1 MRSGSVTPARGGRAV
16 MDRSARPSGTHPR
29 IAVLAGLRRVRHTPM
44 GSERPAGRGPSALE
58 ASAGAAH
65 AGVSEARRSTVMM
78 WFGYYDGWSWLLMAG
93 MMVLFWGGIATLIA
107 FVARAL
113 MGAEG
118 RRPDHGYAAA
128 AARER
133 RNHPGGVRDD
143 PPRCRGSDV
152 PRRARL
158 RFRARLTPR
167 GSVGHRQVD
176 GGLERRRRSLR
187 ALAHDLHHLGVQG
200 LEPAQQ
206 TLRSGQ
212 ARRPEVTHE
221 LAASGQP

>member
-1 MRSGSVTPARGGRAV
+1 MRSGSVTPARGGGAV

-65 AGVSEARRSTVMM
+65 AGVSEPRRSTFDDVVQLLRRLELAA
-78 WFGYYDGWSWLLMAG
+78 DGRDDGPLLGRHRDTDRLRGAS
-93 MMVLFWGGIATLIA
+93 LDW
-107 FVARAL
+107 
-113 MGAEG
+113 AEG

-143 PPRCRGSDV
+143 PPRAAEVATCASAPDSGSG
-152 PRRARL
+152 P
-158 RFRARLTPR
+158 
-167 GSVGHRQVD
+167 G
-176 GGLERRRRSLR
+176 
-187 ALAHDLHHLGVQG
+187 
-200 LEPAQQ
+200 
-206 TLRSGQ
+206 
-212 ARRPEVTHE
+212 
-221 LAASGQP
+221 